1 MIQLNYI
8 SKFFEEVTAVDSVSL
23 NIEKG
28 DIYGLLGPNGAG
40 KTTTIRMMMGIIE
53 PDAGEILCNGN
64 LIRQDDRLNFGYLPE
79 ERGLYQKQKLKETLQ
94 YFGRLRGLAGKGLN
108 SEIDMWLERFDFS
121 NSANRKIEELS
132 KGNQQKVQFILALLH
147 KPEFIVLDEP
157 FTGLDPLNQVLLKDI
172 IQEKREEGVTFIFS
186 THQMEQVERL
196 CTNICLINK
205 GSVLID
211 GPLTEVK
218 EKHRKNAIT
227 VRYEGDLSTSELA
240 RFIPDHEIENGELT
254 GVLKSSPAEFL
265 EWLNKQVDILS
276 FAQSTPSLEQIFIE
290 EVRAAL

>member
-1 MIQLNYI
+1 LIQLNYI

-94 YFGRLRGLAGKGLN
+94 YFGRLRSLAGKGLN
-108 SEIDMWLERFDFS
+108 SEIDMWLERFNFS

-205 GSVLID
+205 GKVLID
-211 GPLTEVK
+211 GPLSDVK
-218 EKHRKNAIT
+218 EKHRKNAVT

-240 RFIPDHEIENGELT
+240 RFIPDHQIENGELT
-254 GVLKSSPAEFL
+254 GVLKSSPEEFL
-265 EWLNKQVDILS
+265 EWVNKQVDILS

-290 EVRAAL
+290 EVRAAS

>member
-53 PDAGEILCNGN
+53 PDAGEIMCNGN

-94 YFGRLRGLAGKGLN
+94 YFGRLRSLAGKGLN
-108 SEIDMWLERFDFS
+108 SEIDMWLERFNFS

-147 KPEFIVLDEP
+147 KPKFIVLDEP

-205 GSVLID
+205 GKVLID
-211 GPLTEVK
+211 GPLSDVK
-218 EKHRKNAIT
+218 EKHRKNAVT

-240 RFIPDHEIENGELT
+240 RFIPDHQIENGELT

-290 EVRAAL
+290 EVRAAS

>member
-1 MIQLNYI
+1 LIQLNYI

-53 PDAGEILCNGN
+53 PDAGEIMCNGN

-94 YFGRLRGLAGKGLN
+94 YFGRLRSLSEKGLN
-108 SEIDMWLERFDFS
+108 SEIDMWLERFNFS

-147 KPEFIVLDEP
+147 KPKFIVLDEP

-205 GSVLID
+205 GKVLID
-211 GPLTEVK
+211 GPLSDVK
-218 EKHRKNAIT
+218 EKHRKNAVT

-240 RFIPDHEIENGELT
+240 RFIPDHQIENGELT

-265 EWLNKQVDILS
+265 EWLNKEVDILS

-290 EVRAAL
+290 EVRAAS

>member
-53 PDAGEILCNGN
+53 PDAGEIMCNGN

-94 YFGRLRGLAGKGLN
+94 YFGRLRSLSEKGLN
-108 SEIDMWLERFDFS
+108 SEIDMWLERFNFS

-205 GSVLID
+205 GKVLID
-211 GPLTEVK
+211 GPLSDVK
-218 EKHRKNAIT
+218 EKHRKNAVT

-240 RFIPDHEIENGELT
+240 RFIPDHQIENGELT
-254 GVLKSSPAEFL
+254 GVLKSSPEEFL
-265 EWLNKQVDILS
+265 EWVNKQVDILS

-290 EVRAAL
+290 EVRAAS

>member
-94 YFGRLRGLAGKGLN
+94 YFGRLRSLAGKGLN
-108 SEIDMWLERFDFS
+108 SEIDMWLERFNFS

-205 GSVLID
+205 GKVLLD
-211 GPLTEVK
+211 GPLSDVK
-218 EKHRKNAIT
+218 EKHRKNAVT

-240 RFIPDHEIENGELT
+240 RFIPDHQIENGELT

-290 EVRAAL
+290 EVRAAS

>member
-53 PDAGEILCNGN
+53 PDAGEIMCNGN

-94 YFGRLRGLAGKGLN
+94 YFGRLRSLSEKGLN
-108 SEIDMWLERFDFS
+108 SEIDMWLERFNFS

-205 GSVLID
+205 GKVLID
-211 GPLTEVK
+211 GPLSDVK
-218 EKHRKNAIT
+218 EKHRKNAVT

-240 RFIPDHEIENGELT
+240 RFIPDHQIENGELT

-290 EVRAAL
+290 EVRAAS

>member
-53 PDAGEILCNGN
+53 PDAGEIMCNGN

-94 YFGRLRGLAGKGLN
+94 YFGRLRSLAGKGLN
-108 SEIDMWLERFDFS
+108 SEIDMWLERFNFS

-205 GSVLID
+205 GKVLID
-211 GPLTEVK
+211 GPLSDVK
-218 EKHRKNAIT
+218 EKHRKNAVT

-240 RFIPDHEIENGELT
+240 RFIPDHQIENGELT

-290 EVRAAL
+290 EVRAAS

>member
-94 YFGRLRGLAGKGLN
+94 YFGRLRSLSEKGLN
-108 SEIDMWLERFDFS
+108 SEIDMWLERFNFS

-205 GSVLID
+205 GKVLID
-211 GPLTEVK
+211 GPLSDVK
-218 EKHRKNAIT
+218 EKHRKNAVT

-240 RFIPDHEIENGELT
+240 RFIPDHQIENGELT
-254 GVLKSSPAEFL
+254 GVLKSSPEEFL
-265 EWLNKQVDILS
+265 EWVNKQVDILS

-290 EVRAAL
+290 EVRAAS

>member
-1 MIQLNYI
+1 LIQLNYI

-94 YFGRLRGLAGKGLN
+94 YFGRLRSLSEKGLN
-108 SEIDMWLERFDFS
+108 SEIDMWLERFNFS

-205 GSVLID
+205 GKVLID
-211 GPLTEVK
+211 GPLSDVK
-218 EKHRKNAIT
+218 EKHRKNAVT

-240 RFIPDHEIENGELT
+240 RFIPDHQIENGELT
-254 GVLKSSPAEFL
+254 GVLKSSPEEFL
-265 EWLNKQVDILS
+265 EWVNKQVDILS

-290 EVRAAL
+290 EVRAAS

>member
-94 YFGRLRGLAGKGLN
+94 YFGRLRSLSEKGLN
-108 SEIDMWLERFDFS
+108 SEIDMWLERFNFS

-147 KPEFIVLDEP
+147 KPKFIVLDEP

-205 GSVLID
+205 GKVLID
-211 GPLTEVK
+211 GPLSDVK
-218 EKHRKNAIT
+218 EKHRKNAVT

-240 RFIPDHEIENGELT
+240 RFIPDHQIENGELT

-290 EVRAAL
+290 EVRAAS

>member
-53 PDAGEILCNGN
+53 PDAGEIMCNGN

-94 YFGRLRGLAGKGLN
+94 YFGRLRSLSEKGLN
-108 SEIDMWLERFDFS
+108 SEIDMWLERFNFS

-147 KPEFIVLDEP
+147 KPKFIVLDEP

-205 GSVLID
+205 GKVLID
-211 GPLTEVK
+211 GPLSDVK
-218 EKHRKNAIT
+218 EKHRKNAVT

-240 RFIPDHEIENGELT
+240 RFIPDHQIENGELT

-265 EWLNKQVDILS
+265 EWVNKQVDILS

-290 EVRAAL
+290 EVRAAS

>member
-94 YFGRLRGLAGKGLN
+94 YFGRLRSLSEKGLN
-108 SEIDMWLERFDFS
+108 SEIDMWLERFNFS

-147 KPEFIVLDEP
+147 KPKFIVLDEP

-205 GSVLID
+205 GKVLID
-211 GPLTEVK
+211 GPLSDVK
-218 EKHRKNAIT
+218 EKHRKNAVT

-240 RFIPDHEIENGELT
+240 RFIPDHQIENGELT
-254 GVLKSSPAEFL
+254 GVLKSSPEEFL
-265 EWLNKQVDILS
+265 EWVNKQVDILS

-290 EVRAAL
+290 EVRAAS

>member
-1 MIQLNYI
+1 LIQLNYI

-53 PDAGEILCNGN
+53 PDAGEIMCNGN

-94 YFGRLRGLAGKGLN
+94 YFGRLRSLSEKGLN
-108 SEIDMWLERFDFS
+108 SEIDMWLERFNFS

-147 KPEFIVLDEP
+147 KPKFIVLDEP

-205 GSVLID
+205 GKVLID
-211 GPLTEVK
+211 GPLSDVK
-218 EKHRKNAIT
+218 EKHRKNAVT

-240 RFIPDHEIENGELT
+240 RFIPDHQIENGELT

-290 EVRAAL
+290 EVRAAS

>member
-1 MIQLNYI
+1 LIQLNYI

-94 YFGRLRGLAGKGLN
+94 YFGRLRSLSEKGLN
-108 SEIDMWLERFDFS
+108 SEIDMWLERFNFS

-147 KPEFIVLDEP
+147 KPKFIVLDEP

-205 GSVLID
+205 GKVLID
-211 GPLTEVK
+211 GPLSDVK
-218 EKHRKNAIT
+218 EKHRKNAVT

-240 RFIPDHEIENGELT
+240 RFIPDHQIENGELT

-290 EVRAAL
+290 EVRAAS

>member
-94 YFGRLRGLAGKGLN
+94 YFGRLRSLAGKGLN
-108 SEIDMWLERFDFS
+108 SEIDMWLERFNFS

-205 GSVLID
+205 GKVLID
-211 GPLTEVK
+211 GPLSDVK
-218 EKHRKNAIT
+218 EKHRKNAVT

-240 RFIPDHEIENGELT
+240 RFIPDHQIENGELT

-290 EVRAAL
+290 EVRAAS

>member
-1 MIQLNYI
+1 LIQLNYI

-53 PDAGEILCNGN
+53 PDAGEIMCNGN

-94 YFGRLRGLAGKGLN
+94 YFGRLRSLAGKGLN
-108 SEIDMWLERFDFS
+108 SEIDMWLERFNFS

-205 GSVLID
+205 GKVLID
-211 GPLTEVK
+211 GPLSDVK
-218 EKHRKNAIT
+218 EKHRKNAVT

-240 RFIPDHEIENGELT
+240 RFIPDHQIENGELT

-290 EVRAAL
+290 EVRAAS

>member
-1 MIQLNYI
+1 LIQLNYI

-53 PDAGEILCNGN
+53 PDAGEIMCNGN

-94 YFGRLRGLAGKGLN
+94 YFGRLRSLSEKGLN
-108 SEIDMWLERFDFS
+108 SEIDMWLERFNFS

-205 GSVLID
+205 GKVLID
-211 GPLTEVK
+211 GPLSDVK
-218 EKHRKNAIT
+218 EKHRKNAVT

-240 RFIPDHEIENGELT
+240 RFIPDHQIENGELT

-290 EVRAAL
+290 EVRAAS

>member
-1 MIQLNYI
+1 LIQLNYI

-53 PDAGEILCNGN
+53 PDAGEIMCNGN

-94 YFGRLRGLAGKGLN
+94 YFGRLRSLSEKGLN
-108 SEIDMWLERFDFS
+108 SEIDMWLERFNFS

-147 KPEFIVLDEP
+147 KPKFIVLDEP

-205 GSVLID
+205 GKVLID
-211 GPLTEVK
+211 GPLSDVK
-218 EKHRKNAIT
+218 EKHRKNAVT

-240 RFIPDHEIENGELT
+240 RFIPDHQIENGELT

-265 EWLNKQVDILS
+265 EWVNKQVDILS

-290 EVRAAL
+290 EVRAAS

>member
-53 PDAGEILCNGN
+53 PDAGEIMCNGN

-94 YFGRLRGLAGKGLN
+94 YFGRLRSLSEKGLN
-108 SEIDMWLERFDFS
+108 SEIDMWLERFNFS

-147 KPEFIVLDEP
+147 KPKFIVLDEP

-205 GSVLID
+205 GKVLID
-211 GPLTEVK
+211 GPLSDVK
-218 EKHRKNAIT
+218 EKHRKNAVT

-240 RFIPDHEIENGELT
+240 RFIPDHQIENGELT
-254 GVLKSSPAEFL
+254 GVLKSSPEEFL
-265 EWLNKQVDILS
+265 EWVNKQVDILS

-290 EVRAAL
+290 EVRAAS

>member
-94 YFGRLRGLAGKGLN
+94 YFGRLRSLAGKGLN
-108 SEIDMWLERFDFS
+108 SEIDMWLERFNFS

-147 KPEFIVLDEP
+147 KPKFIVLDEP

-205 GSVLID
+205 GKVLID
-211 GPLTEVK
+211 GPLSDVK
-218 EKHRKNAIT
+218 EKHRKNAVT

-240 RFIPDHEIENGELT
+240 RFIPDHQIENGELT

-290 EVRAAL
+290 EVRAAS

>member
-94 YFGRLRGLAGKGLN
+94 YFGRLRSLSEKGLN
-108 SEIDMWLERFDFS
+108 SEIDMWLERFNFS

-147 KPEFIVLDEP
+147 KPKFIVLDEP

-205 GSVLID
+205 GKVLID
-211 GPLTEVK
+211 GPLSDVK
-218 EKHRKNAIT
+218 EKHRKNAVT

-240 RFIPDHEIENGELT
+240 RFIPDHQIENGELT

-265 EWLNKQVDILS
+265 EWVNKQVDILS

-290 EVRAAL
+290 EVRAAS

>member
-1 MIQLNYI
+1 LIQLNYI

-53 PDAGEILCNGN
+53 PDAGEIMCNGN

-94 YFGRLRGLAGKGLN
+94 YFGRLRSLSEKGLN
-108 SEIDMWLERFDFS
+108 SEIDMWLERFNFS

-205 GSVLID
+205 GKVLID
-211 GPLTEVK
+211 GPLSDVK
-218 EKHRKNAIT
+218 EKHRKNAVT

-240 RFIPDHEIENGELT
+240 RFIPDHQIENGELT
-254 GVLKSSPAEFL
+254 GVLKSSPEEFL
-265 EWLNKQVDILS
+265 EWVNKQVDILS

-290 EVRAAL
+290 EVRAAS

>member
-53 PDAGEILCNGN
+53 PDAGEIMCNGN

-94 YFGRLRGLAGKGLN
+94 YFGRLRSLAGKGLN
-108 SEIDMWLERFDFS
+108 SEIDMWLERFNFS

-205 GSVLID
+205 GKVLID
-211 GPLTEVK
+211 GPLSDVK
-218 EKHRKNAIT
+218 EKHRKNAVT

-240 RFIPDHEIENGELT
+240 RFIPDHQIENGELT

-265 EWLNKQVDILS
+265 EWVNKQVDILS

-290 EVRAAL
+290 EVRSAS

>member
-1 MIQLNYI
+1 MIQLQKI
-8 SKFFEEVTAVDSVSL
+8 SKFFEETTAVDRVSF

-40 KTTTIRMMMGIIE
+40 KTTAIRMLMGILE
-53 PDAGEILCNGN
+53 PDEGEIIWNGHS
-64 LIRQDDRLNFGYLPE
+64 IHFADRMYFGYLPE
-79 ERGLYQKQKLKETLQ
+79 ERGLYQKQKLKETLL
-94 YFGRLRGLAGKGLN
+94 YFGRLRGMSGKELN
-108 SEIDMWLERFDFS
+108 SEIDMWLERFNFS
-121 NSANRKIEELS
+121 DSASRKIEELS

-147 KPEFIVLDEP
+147 NPEFIILDEP

-205 GSVLID
+205 GKVLID
-211 GPLTEVK
+211 GTLSDVK
-218 EKHRKNAIT
+218 AKHRKNAVT
-227 VRYEGDLSTSELA
+227 VKYEGYLKTDGLE
-240 RFIPDHEIENGELT
+240 RFIPEYQLENGELT
-254 GVLKSSPAEFL
+254 GVLKTPTNEFL
-265 EWLNKQVDILS
+265 DWLNQRVEILL

-290 EVRAAL
+290 EVRSAA